1 MRIGVIGFEP
11 TASCSQSRR
20 SSQAE
25 LHPGNSSAA
34 AERLLSDVISEKTY
48 HVHHKNYS
56 TRSASVLQYNPAQAG
71 KLDAGESIVGAT
83 RCGRRRS
90 IALATERCPGPAPTV
105 DSLR

>member
-34 AERLLSDVISEKTY
+34 AERLLSDVISEKRITFITKIIL
-48 HVHHKNYS
+48 HESHQDCNKILHK
-56 TRSASVLQYNPAQAG
+56 QANWMR
-71 KLDAGESIVGAT
+71 ENQS
-83 RCGRRRS
+83 
-90 IALATERCPGPAPTV
+90 
-105 DSLR
+105 

>member
-34 AERLLSDVISEKTY
+34 AERLLSDVISEKHITFITKIIL
-48 HVHHKNYS
+48 H
-56 TRSASVLQYNPAQAG
+56 
-71 KLDAGESIVGAT
+71 ESHQFCNKI
-83 RCGRRRS
+83 
-90 IALATERCPGPAPTV
+90 LHQQV
-105 DSLR
+105 DWMRENQS